1 MQNVLIHNCLSFFF
15 GIKVYPRLFLR
26 MDDTISSIIEN
37 KVMDIPPS
45 QLGRLRQLI
54 NDRRAHKFY
63 KRVGEIEIGHMG
75 GNEFWN
81 LSEDE
86 MKDELLNDYF
96 SWYGE
101 PAKYTASNSVVM
113 TLHPEDFIVEKRE
126 LHYGC
131 KEANPVSRMRFL
143 SKYIH
148 KASLKNS
155 ILELP
160 IAEEVHTLS
169 MDTPRAFVKR
179 TVRVFCRTPEKNEM
193 LSHVFLNWV
202 SNKEDK
208 LEAGPNCVLEAAFP
222 FMEVGEVSMDG
233 FDDMQRG
240 DTQPITQDEYSS
252 RKRECPDNGD
262 SCAALDTST
271 KRLFP
276 GK

>member
-1 MQNVLIHNCLSFFF
+1 
-15 GIKVYPRLFLR
+15 
-26 MDDTISSIIEN
+26 MDDTILSIIEN
-37 KVMDIPPS
+37 KVMDIPPP
-45 QLGRLRQLI
+45 QLGRLRQFI
-54 NDRRAHKFY
+54 NDRRAHTFY
-63 KRVGEIEIGHMG
+63 KRVGEIEIGHIV

-81 LSEDE
+81 MSTDE
-86 MKDELLNDYF
+86 MKAELLNDHVN
-96 SWYGE
+96 WHGE
-101 PAKYTASNSVVM
+101 PAKYTGTHSVVL

-143 SKYIH
+143 SANIH
-148 KASLKNS
+148 KVSLKNS
-155 ILELP
+155 IENLP

-179 TVRVFCRTPEKNEM
+179 TVRVFCRSPEKIEM

-208 LEAGPNCVLEAAFP
+208 LEAGPNCVFEAAFQY
-222 FMEVGEVSMDG
+222 MEVVGEVSMDG
-233 FDDMQRG
+233 FDDTQQG
-240 DTQPITQDEYSS
+240 DSQPITQDEYSS
-252 RKRECPDNGD
+252 RKRECPKDGD
-262 SCAALDTST
+262 SYAALDTAT